1 MQPAGLY
8 SQSYGED
15 IAIVRT
21 KTQWVILAIGIAF
34 ALCCPLFLP
43 TSAVNIVNLAMC
55 MLIATI
61 GLQILTGYAGLISVG
76 QAAFFAVGA
85 YTSAI
90 LTSAGVPFLV
100 AVLGAGIVAS
110 LIGTL
115 FGAPSLRIKG
125 FYLVLATLAA
135 HYIILY
141 AVTQFDICGG
151 QVGLRAEYPSIGPY
165 VFDTPMR
172 IYYLFLGFL
181 LLCTY
186 LAKGIVRS
194 RWGRAFVA
202 IRDNDLAA
210 SVMGINL
217 WQTKLLAFAT
227 GCFFAGVGGGMY
239 AAFAGYVHP
248 SQFTLMTGIWYLGYL
263 IVGGLGSITG
273 CYLGIATIMAVK
285 EGLTRIPLTGAAV
298 GFVAPGTDILFG
310 LIIIG
315 ALIFEPRGLYHLWE
329 VFKSYYRL
337 WPLAHR

>member
-1 MQPAGLY
+1 MLPAGLY
-8 SQSYGED
+8 SRSYAED

-21 KTQWVILAIGIAF
+21 KTQWVVLVTSILLAV
-34 ALCCPLFLP
+34 CCPLFLP
-43 TSAVNIVNLAMC
+43 KSAINVINLTIC

-85 YTSAI
+85 YTLAI
-90 LTSAGVPFLV
+90 LSKAGVPFLA
-100 AVLGAGIVAS
+100 AVLAGGLVAS
-110 LIGTL
+110 VVGAF

-125 FYLVLATLAA
+125 FYLVMATLAA

-151 QVGLRAEYPSIGPY
+151 QVGLTADYPSIGSFI
-165 VFDTPMR
+165 FDTPVK
-172 IYYLFLGFL
+172 IFYLFFGL
-181 LLCTY
+181 LILCTY
-186 LAKGIVRS
+186 LAKNVVRT

-210 SVMGINL
+210 SVMGVNL

-227 GCFFAGVGGGMY
+227 GCFFAGIGGAMY
-239 AAFAGYVHP
+239 ASFAGYVHP
-248 SQFTLMTGIWYLGYL
+248 SQFTLMAGIWYLGYL

-273 CYLGIATIMAVK
+273 CYFGIAVIMAIK
-285 EGLTRIPLTGAAV
+285 EGLTRIPLHGAAV
-298 GFVAPGTDILFG
+298 GYVAPGTDIFFG
-310 LIIIG
+310 LVIIG
-315 ALIFEPRGLYHLWE
+315 VLIFEPRGLYHLWE